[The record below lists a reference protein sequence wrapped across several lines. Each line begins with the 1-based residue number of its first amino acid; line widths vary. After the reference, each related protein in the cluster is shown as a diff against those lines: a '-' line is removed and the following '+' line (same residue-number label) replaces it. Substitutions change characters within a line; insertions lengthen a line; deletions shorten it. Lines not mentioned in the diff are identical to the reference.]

1 MQFFFKMTS
10 PTLKA
15 AGTAP
20 ARAGIAPITLTAS
33 TALLYQRPSRIFG
46 LILTNILT
54 RISSS
59 KFDVWQNSSAVQA
72 AYGII
77 CGYSDVNNFY
87 ALTIVGGGYVEI
99 FRYQQGKRL
108 TLYSAE
114 DQAGI
119 DPKHNYLEVMCAAN
133 QLSLWVNGNIVAEVE
148 VTEFT
153 HGDVGLIVSS
163 FDEVS
168 IEIDFD
174 NFVVK
179 SAGFSIEP

>member
-1 MQFFFKMTS
+1 MALFVAIA
-10 PTLKA
+10 TL
-15 AGTAP
+15 
-20 ARAGIAPITLTAS
+20 
-33 TALLYQRPSRIFG
+33 
-46 LILTNILT
+46 
-54 RISSS
+54 
-59 KFDVWQNSSAVQA
+59 
-72 AYGII
+72 
-77 CGYSDVNNFY
+77 NNFY
-87 ALTIVGGGYVEI
+87 ALTIGSGGYVEI